1 MRLSKLAAVAAVAL
15 VATAGCSVHPGAAAV
30 VDGRTITQEY
40 TQNAS
45 DDLGLD
51 AGRTLSLLIAAP
63 YYVEMAENNGVGVSA
78 DDARTAVHD
87 GLLGEGAD
95 PNVQLG
101 DGAIEIVRLVLADQ
115 AVSPLPDGAQIR
127 ADTDARISGLDM
139 DINPRYGEMDPASGL
154 IGQVP
159 RPWIVVVPEA

>member
-1 MRLSKLAAVAAVAL
+1 MRLSKWAAVAAVAL
-15 VATAGCSVHPGAAAV
+15 VATTGCSVHPGAAAV

-45 DDLGLD
+45 EDLGLD
-51 AGRTLSLLIAAP
+51 VGRTLSLLIAAP
-63 YYVEMAENNGVGVSA
+63 YFIDAAEANGVPVSPE
-78 DDARTAVHD
+78 DARTAVHD
-87 GLLGEGAD
+87 GLLGEGTD

-101 DGAIEIVRLVLADQ
+101 DGAIEIVQLVLADK
-115 AVSPLPDGAQIR
+115 AVNELPDGAQIR

>member
-63 YYVEMAENNGVGVSA
+63 YFIDAAEANGVPVSPE
-78 DDARTAVHD
+78 DARAAVQD
-87 GLLGEGAD
+87 MRSANG
-95 PNVQLG
+95 G
-101 DGAIEIVRLVLADQ
+101 DAQAPIRAGAIEIMRLVLASQ
-115 AVSPLPDGAQIR
+115 ALSGLADGAQIQS
-127 ADTDARISGLDM
+127 DTNAHVLGLKM
-139 DINPRYGEMDPASGL
+139 DINPRYGEMDLSSGL
-154 IGQVP
+154 IARP
-159 RPWIVVVPEA
+159 PLPWIVPTDA

>member
-1 MRLSKLAAVAAVAL
+1 MRLSKWVAVAAVAL

-40 TQNAS
+40 TQDAS
-45 DDLGLD
+45 EDLGLD

-63 YYVEMAENNGVGVSA
+63 YYVEMAENSGVGVSA

-87 GLLGEGAD
+87 GLLGEGTD
-95 PNVQLG
+95 PDVQLG

>member
-1 MRLSKLAAVAAVAL
+1 MRLSRWAAVAAVAL

-63 YYVEMAENNGVGVSA
+63 YFIDAAEANGVPVSPE
-78 DDARTAVHD
+78 DARAAVQD
-87 GLLGEGAD
+87 MRSANG
-95 PNVQLG
+95 G
-101 DGAIEIVRLVLADQ
+101 DAQAPIRAGAIEIMRLVLASQ
-115 AVSPLPDGAQIR
+115 ALSGLADGAQIQS
-127 ADTDARISGLDM
+127 DTNAHVLGLKM
-139 DINPRYGEMDPASGL
+139 DINPRYGEMDLSSGL
-154 IGQVP
+154 IARP
-159 RPWIVVVPEA
+159 PLPWIVPTDA

>member
-63 YYVEMAENNGVGVSA
+63 YFIDAAEANGVPVSPE
-78 DDARTAVHD
+78 DARAAVQD
-87 GLLGEGAD
+87 MRSANG
-95 PNVQLG
+95 G
-101 DGAIEIVRLVLADQ
+101 DAQAPIRAGAIEIMRLVLASQ
-115 AVSPLPDGAQIR
+115 ALSVLADGAQIQS
-127 ADTDARISGLDM
+127 DTNAHVLGLKM
-139 DINPRYGEMDPASGL
+139 DINPRYGEMDLSSGL
-154 IGQVP
+154 IARP
-159 RPWIVVVPEA
+159 PLPWIVPTDA

>member
-1 MRLSKLAAVAAVAL
+1 VRLSKWAAVAAVAL

-40 TQNAS
+40 TQDAS
-45 DDLGLD
+45 EDLGLD

-63 YYVEMAENNGVGVSA
+63 YYVEMAENSGVGVSA

-87 GLLGEGAD
+87 GLLGEGTD
-95 PNVQLG
+95 PDVQLG